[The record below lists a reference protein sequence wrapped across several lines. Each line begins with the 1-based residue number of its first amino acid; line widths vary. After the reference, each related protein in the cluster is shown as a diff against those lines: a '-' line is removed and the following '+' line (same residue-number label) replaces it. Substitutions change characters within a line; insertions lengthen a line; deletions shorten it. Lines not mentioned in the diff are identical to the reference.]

1 MSRRSKPAKRVP
13 LADPVY
19 NSVDI
24 SKFINR
30 IMRRGKKSL
39 AEKIFYATLAKI
51 EERTG
56 EKSLEVFQKALT
68 NATPLL
74 EVKARRI
81 GGSTYQVPIEVK
93 ADRGFALSSS
103 WLIESAKK
111 RSGKSFIDKLTN
123 ELIDASNG
131 QGLLAKNVK
140 TPTKWLKQTKLLL
153 ITDINIVILKKYLL
167 ATRRYFLLLKY
178 IF

>member
-19 NSVDI
+19 NSVDV

-39 AEKIFYATLAKI
+39 AEKIFYQTMERIK
-51 EERTG
+51 ERTNQDPM
-56 EKSLEVFQKALT
+56 EVFQKGLS

-103 WLIESAKK
+103 WIIDFAKK
-111 RSGKSFIDKLTN
+111 RGGKSIIDKLTN
-123 ELIDASNG
+123 EIIDASNG
-131 QGLLAKNVK
+131 TGAAC
-140 TPTKWLKQTKLLL
+140 
-153 ITDINIVILKKYLL
+153 KKREDTHKMAEANKAFAHY
-167 ATRRYFLLLKY
+167 RY
-178 IF
+178 

>member
-1 MSRRSKPAKRVP
+1 MSRRSKPERRIPAP
-13 LADPVY
+13 DPIY
-19 NSVDI
+19 NNVDI

-39 AEKIFYATLAKI
+39 AERIFYATLERIK
-51 EERTG
+51 ERTN
-56 EKSLEVFQKALT
+56 ENPIETFQKALQ

-93 ADRGFALSSS
+93 ADRGFALASS

-111 RSGKSFIDKLTN
+111 RGGKSFIDKLTN
-123 ELIDASNG
+123 ELMVASNG
-131 QGLLAKNVK
+131 QGAAC
-140 TPTKWLKQTKLLL
+140 
-153 ITDINIVILKKYLL
+153 KKREDTHKMAEANKAFAHY
-167 ATRRYFLLLKY
+167 R
-178 IF
+178 

>member
-1 MSRRSKPAKRVP
+1 MSRRSKPAKRIP

-39 AEKIFYATLAKI
+39 AEKIFYATLVKI

-56 EKSLEVFQKALT
+56 EKALEIFQKAMT

-74 EVKARRI
+74 EVKA
-81 GGSTYQVPIEVK
+81 
-93 ADRGFALSSS
+93 DRGFALASS
-103 WLIESAKK
+103 WLIEAAKK
-111 RSGKSFIDKLTN
+111 RGGKSFIDKLTN

-131 QGLLAKNVK
+131 SGAAC
-140 TPTKWLKQTKLLL
+140 
-153 ITDINIVILKKYLL
+153 KKREDTHKMAEANKAFAHY
-167 ATRRYFLLLKY
+167 RY
-178 IF
+178 

>member
-1 MSRRSKPAKRVP
+1 MSRRSKPERRIP
-13 LADPVY
+13 SADPIY
-19 NSVDI
+19 NSVDV

-30 IMRRGKKSL
+30 VMRRGKKSL
-39 AEKIFYATLAKI
+39 AEKIFYSTISKV
-51 EERTG
+51 EERTS
-56 EKSLEVFQKALT
+56 EKGLEVFQKALT

-93 ADRGFALSSS
+93 ADRGFALASS

-111 RSGKSFIDKLTN
+111 RGGKSFIDKLTN

-131 QGLLAKNVK
+131 SGSAC
-140 TPTKWLKQTKLLL
+140 
-153 ITDINIVILKKYLL
+153 KKREDTHKMAEANKAFAHY
-167 ATRRYFLLLKY
+167 RY
-178 IF
+178 

>member
-19 NSVDI
+19 NSVDV

-39 AEKIFYATLAKI
+39 AEKIFYSVMERIK
-51 EERTG
+51 ERTNQDPM
-56 EKSLEVFQKALT
+56 EVFQKGLT

-103 WLIESAKK
+103 WIIDFAKK
-111 RSGKSFIDKLTN
+111 RCCKSIIEQLTS
-123 ELIDASNG
+123 LIIDASNG
-131 QGLLAKNVK
+131 TGAAC
-140 TPTKWLKQTKLLL
+140 
-153 ITDINIVILKKYLL
+153 KKREDTHKMAEANKAFAHY
-167 ATRRYFLLLKY
+167 RY
-178 IF
+178 

>member
-1 MSRRSKPAKRVP
+1 MSRRSKPAKRIP

-39 AEKIFYATLAKI
+39 AEKIFYATLTKI

-56 EKSLEVFQKALT
+56 EKPLEIFEKAMT

-93 ADRGFALSSS
+93 ADRGFALASS
-103 WLIESAKK
+103 WLIEAAKK
-111 RSGKSFIDKLTN
+111 RGGKSFIDKLTN
-123 ELIDASNG
+123 ELIDASNCSG
-131 QGLLAKNVK
+131 AAC
-140 TPTKWLKQTKLLL
+140 
-153 ITDINIVILKKYLL
+153 KKREDTHKMAEANKAFAHY
-167 ATRRYFLLLKY
+167 RY
-178 IF
+178 

>member
-1 MSRRSKPAKRVP
+1 MSRRSKPARRIP
-13 LADPVY
+13 AADPLY
-19 NSVDI
+19 NSVDV

-39 AEKIFYATLAKI
+39 AERIFYATLEKI
-51 EERTG
+51 KERTN
-56 EKSLEVFQKALT
+56 ENPIETFDKALK

-93 ADRGFALSSS
+93 ADRGFALASS
-103 WLIESAKK
+103 WLIEAAKK

-123 ELIDASNG
+123 ELVDASNG
-131 QGLLAKNVK
+131 SGAAC
-140 TPTKWLKQTKLLL
+140 
-153 ITDINIVILKKYLL
+153 KKREDTHKMAEANKAFAHY
-167 ATRRYFLLLKY
+167 RY
-178 IF
+178 

>member
-1 MSRRSKPAKRVP
+1 MSRRSKPARRIP

-39 AEKIFYATLAKI
+39 AEKIFYGTMERIK
-51 EERTG
+51 ERTN
-56 EKSLEVFQKALT
+56 EDPIEIFQKAMT
-68 NATPLL
+68 NSTPL
-74 EVKARRI
+74 V
-81 GGSTYQVPIEVK
+81 EVK

-111 RSGKSFIDKLTN
+111 RGGKSFIDKLTN

-131 QGLLAKNVK
+131 QGAAC
-140 TPTKWLKQTKLLL
+140 
-153 ITDINIVILKKYLL
+153 KKREDTHKMAEANKAFAHY
-167 ATRRYFLLLKY
+167 RY
-178 IF
+178 

>member
-1 MSRRSKPAKRVP
+1 MSRRSKPARRIP
-13 LADPVY
+13 AADPVY

-39 AEKIFYATLAKI
+39 AEKIFYATLLKL
-51 EERTG
+51 EEKTG
-56 EKSLEVFQKALT
+56 EKPLEIFQKAMT

-93 ADRGFALSSS
+93 ADRGFALASS
-103 WLIESAKK
+103 WIIEAAKK

-123 ELIDASNG
+123 EMIDASNG
-131 QGLLAKNVK
+131 SGAAC
-140 TPTKWLKQTKLLL
+140 
-153 ITDINIVILKKYLL
+153 KKREDTHKMAEANKAFAHY
-167 ATRRYFLLLKY
+167 RY
-178 IF
+178 

>member
-39 AEKIFYATLAKI
+39 AEKIFYATLLKI

-56 EKSLEVFQKALT
+56 EKPLEIFQKAMS

-93 ADRGFALSSS
+93 ADRGQALGSC
-103 WLIESAKK
+103 WIIEAARK
-111 RSGKSFIDKLTN
+111 RGGKSMVEKLTN
-123 ELIDASNG
+123 EIIDASNATG
-131 QGLLAKNVK
+131 AAC
-140 TPTKWLKQTKLLL
+140 
-153 ITDINIVILKKYLL
+153 KKREDTHKMAEANKAFAHY
-167 ATRRYFLLLKY
+167 RY
-178 IF
+178 